1 MEDGKNRDAFDF
13 MLNRSEKP
21 HREHHDLEVDHSHGD
36 LDSFIFGKSRGAANP
51 DNNHEGNGESILGQL
66 DWGELFYHID
76 TLIESSR
83 EFKPLFSKVM
93 PYLENFLDKKK
104 S

>member
-13 MLNRSEKP
+13 MLNRSDKQ
-21 HREHHDLEVDHSHGD
+21 HRDDHEIEEGHSQGD
-36 LDSFIFGKSRGAANP
+36 LDSFFFGKSRSAAKP
-51 DNNHEGNGESILGQL
+51 ASIHAENNDGLLGQM
-66 DWGELFYHID
+66 DWGELLYHID

-83 EFKPLFSKVM
+83 EFKPLISKVM